1 MIKIFSNT
9 IAAIIFSI
17 ASSNCWSAMENQD
30 CQNEINRMRDIYI
43 IILRKIPIMPP
54 LAQLSRGIQ
63 NALNDAEQSRNSGR
77 YVQCVNDMRRQIEI
91 VEGYAR

>member
-1 MIKIFSNT
+1 
-9 IAAIIFSI
+9 
-17 ASSNCWSAMENQD
+17 
-30 CQNEINRMRDIYI
+30 
-43 IILRKIPIMPP
+43 MPP

-63 NALNDAEQSRNSGR
+63 NALNDAEQSRNDGR